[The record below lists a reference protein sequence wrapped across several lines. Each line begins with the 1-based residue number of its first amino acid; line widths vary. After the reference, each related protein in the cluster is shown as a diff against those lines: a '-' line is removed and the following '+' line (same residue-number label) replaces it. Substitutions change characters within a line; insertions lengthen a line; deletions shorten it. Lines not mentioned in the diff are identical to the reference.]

1 MRKFLVEYYS
11 GGSKLRTTVEAV
23 DQSAAR
29 RTFQS
34 SHPGVSPSSVQEV
47 R

>member
-1 MRKFLVEYYS
+1 MKSYLVEYYS
-11 GGSKLRTTVEAV
+11 GGSKLRTTVQAI
-23 DQSAAR
+23 DQSAAK

-34 SHPGVSPSSVQEV
+34 SHPGISPSSVQEV